1 MGEIDLVYSNRFEEQ
16 DSSFHQVKDFHVGQ
30 TKLQVRL
37 ASDMDEKFLERLG
50 SLLRNKPSLR
60 LGQTVTSQN

>member
-1 MGEIDLVYSNRFEEQ
+1 MGEIDPGYSKRFEEQ
-16 DSSFHQVKDFHVGQ
+16 DSSFHQVKDFHVGK

-50 SLLRNKPSLR
+50 RILRNESPP
-60 LGQTVTSQN
+60 V